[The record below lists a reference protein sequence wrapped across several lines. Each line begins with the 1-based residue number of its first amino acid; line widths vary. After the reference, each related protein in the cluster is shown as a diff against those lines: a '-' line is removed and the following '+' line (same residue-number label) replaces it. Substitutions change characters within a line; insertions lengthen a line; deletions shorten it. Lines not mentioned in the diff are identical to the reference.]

1 MKPPDHRFKLRKFAA
16 ELLEQRCLALLHGHE
31 LLFHELHARKQAVLH
46 RLDGRSHVGESCLEL
61 ALESLLI
68 GTESLKVTVED
79 ASHIVIDL
87 EQFVLQSFKTIWT
100 NSLSPSLEDAASLSR
115 VCAAATWAARAHGGV
130 VLLLCYFGA
139 GGAELVLCQSLEASF
154 RVADG
159 FQDPRATSVAVL
171 GSWTWLAESHGVVAL
186 GTTVCVPV
194 LGQV

>member
-1 MKPPDHRFKLRKFAA
+1 MKPTDRRFKLRKFAA

-87 EQFVLQSFKTIWT
+87 EQFVLQSFKTIGLAVGDL
-100 NSLSPSLEDAASLSR
+100 NRPLPCDS
-115 VCAAATWAARAHGGV
+115 V
-130 VLLLCYFGA
+130 
-139 GGAELVLCQSLEASF
+139 ELVLTAE
-154 RVADG
+154 VADKLRHLNECHG
-159 FQDPRATSVAVL
+159 SVGVL
-171 GSWTWLAESHGVVAL
+171 LPDNLRLCSTDW
-186 GTTVCVPV
+186 
-194 LGQV
+194 